1 MGTVA
6 LCRAVL
12 RSLTCL
18 GHLSSCSWSV
28 YGSDLRK
35 GQAWRTEARVLK
47 VNGVV
52 AHLWTACD
60 SVVPSYGLLHQVFVL
75 TLGFA
80 FAYKVQSHMVR
91 QSYHGFCHV
100 GTRFLIK
107 ISGIRDLP
115 CLSEA

>member
-60 SVVPSYGLLHQVFVL
+60 SVVSG
-75 TLGFA
+75 GGG
-80 FAYKVQSHMVR
+80 MVR
-91 QSYHGFCHV
+91 V
-100 GTRFLIK
+100 LA
-107 ISGIRDLP
+107 LP
-115 CLSEA
+115 GGAVWWL